1 MSTEVSLTITKIL
14 NWTRT
19 DHNARV
25 EVAFYGLQT
34 GTYLAHKTA
43 LGYYSHQSLLLNTSF
58 KIHFTRTDHVVSISR
73 LSSTAKYLFCKAAR
87 LLS

>member
-1 MSTEVSLTITKIL
+1 MGCGSDYIAALQYIVKMSTEVSLTITKIL

-19 DHNARV
+19 EGNARV

-34 GTYLAHKTA
+34 GAYLAHKTA

-58 KIHFTRTDHVVSISR
+58 KINFTTAEHVVLI
-73 LSSTAKYLFCKAAR
+73 L
-87 LLS
+87 